1 MIVNQMVI
9 KAAETKAAAELKAK
23 QEAEEKAAVELKT
36 KQEAEERAAAELKA
50 KQEAAI
56 KVTGKKSTITCVKG
70 KLIKKVT
77 AVSPKCPAGYKKK

>member
-9 KAAETKAAAELKAK
+9 KASEAKAAAELKAK
-23 QEAEEKAAVELKT
+23 QEAEVQAASDAKV
-36 KQEAEERAAAELKA
+36 AAELKA
-50 KQEAAI
+50 KQEASF
-56 KVTGKKSTITCVKG
+56 KVPGKKTTITCVKG